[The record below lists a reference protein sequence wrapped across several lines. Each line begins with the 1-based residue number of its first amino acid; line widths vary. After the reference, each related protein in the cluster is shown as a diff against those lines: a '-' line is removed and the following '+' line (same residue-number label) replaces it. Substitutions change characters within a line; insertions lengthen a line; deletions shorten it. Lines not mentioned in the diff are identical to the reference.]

1 MKVNL
6 LIGAAYAYA
15 CIKYKTG
22 SMDVRLEPG
31 RSAAQSLRESA
42 TSHRVRAAQ
51 ELTERRYKSAP
62 RAFWK
67 MAND

>member
-42 TSHRVRAAQ
+42 TNHRVRAAQ
-51 ELTERRYKSAP
+51 ELHRAEIQERAARILENGK
-62 RAFWK
+62 
-67 MAND
+67 